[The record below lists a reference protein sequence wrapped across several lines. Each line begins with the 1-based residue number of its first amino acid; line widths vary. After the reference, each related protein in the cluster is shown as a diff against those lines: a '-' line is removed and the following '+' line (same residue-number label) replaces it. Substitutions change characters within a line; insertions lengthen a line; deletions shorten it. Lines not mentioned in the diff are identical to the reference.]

1 MSIFPLLFVIIPL
14 AAAAIIAVFY
24 RVWERSG
31 DVFTNV
37 ANAALLVLSL
47 ALVPIVMKGEII
59 SYDWGHSSSLGI
71 HFSIDSLSL
80 LMLIIISVI
89 CLAASLYSVNY
100 MERYT
105 SKPRYYILLMLMIAG
120 MNIVPLAADLVN
132 LYIGIEIA
140 AVACYALVAFGV
152 EREYLEAS
160 FKYQIMG
167 TVGTLCILPGIAF
180 LYHMTGSL
188 NIVELHG
195 ILAGQGLTPILLFSA
210 ILLLCGLG
218 LKAAY
223 MPFHAWLPDAHST
236 APSPVSAIL
245 SGVFI
250 KVIGLYGMIR
260 VFFCIFEMTTT
271 ISWIL
276 MVFGSISLLLGVLLA
291 LGQWDSKRLL
301 AYHSISQMGYILLGL
316 GIATPLGILGGLFH
330 LVNHALF
337 KGLLFLDAGSVEMQ
351 TGTRELKELGGLN
364 QKMPVTGITSAIAS
378 LSISGF
384 PPFNGF
390 WSKLI
395 IIIAAIQAGYPWFA
409 AIAAVGSILTMASFL
424 KVEKYIFFGSL
435 PEKLQKVKEAPM
447 LMCIPMVLLAAL
459 CLGIG
464 IAFPWIIDVFIR
476 PAADV
481 LLIPGS

>member
-1 MSIFPLLFVIIPL
+1 MSVLPLLFVVIPV
-14 AAAAIIAVFY
+14 AAAAIIAILY

-31 DVFTNV
+31 DIFTNI
-37 ANAALLVLSL
+37 ANLALLVLSL
-47 ALVPIVMKGEII
+47 ALVGPIWRGETF
-59 SYDWGHSSSLGI
+59 SYNLGDVSPLGI
-71 HFSIDSLSL
+71 HFTIDGLSL
-80 LMLIIISVI
+80 LMLATVSII

-105 SKPRYYILLMLMIAG
+105 AKPRYYVLLMLMIAG
-120 MNIVPLAADLVN
+120 MNIVALGADLVN

-140 AVACYALVAFGV
+140 ALACYALVAFGV
-152 EREYLEAS
+152 EHEYLEAS

-167 TVGTLCILPGIAF
+167 TVGTLCILSGMAF
-180 LYHMTGSL
+180 LYRTAGSL
-188 NIVELHG
+188 NMAELHG
-195 ILAGQGLTPILLFSA
+195 ILLGQGLSPMLLFSG
-210 ILLLCGLG
+210 ILFLAGFG

-236 APSPVSAIL
+236 APTPVSAIL

-260 VFFCIFEMTTT
+260 VFFCIFEITPTT
-271 ISWIL
+271 SWIL
-276 MVFGSISLLLGVLLA
+276 MVVGAISLLVAVLLA

-301 AYHSISQMGYILLGL
+301 AYHSISQMGYVLLGL

-351 TGTRELKELGGLN
+351 TGTRQLKELGGLN
-364 QKMPVTGITSAIAS
+364 QRMPVTGTTCAIAS

-395 IIIAAIQAGYPWFA
+395 IIIAAIQAGYLGFA
-409 AIAAVGSILTMASFL
+409 IVAALGSILTMASFL
-424 KVEKYIFFGSL
+424 KLERYIFFGSL
-435 PEKLQKVKEAPM
+435 PEKWQKVKEAPV
-447 LMCIPMVLLAAL
+447 LMCVSMILLAAA

-464 IAFPWIIDVFIR
+464 LAFPWIIDGFIQ
-476 PAADV
+476 PAVNAV
-481 LLIPGS
+481 MMLGA